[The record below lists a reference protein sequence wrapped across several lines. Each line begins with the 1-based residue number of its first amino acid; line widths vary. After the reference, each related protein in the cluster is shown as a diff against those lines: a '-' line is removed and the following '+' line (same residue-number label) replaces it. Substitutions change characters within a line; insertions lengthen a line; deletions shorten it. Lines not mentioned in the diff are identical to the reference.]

1 MKPVP
6 NRAPKT
12 RVLIDNGGLGTDNA
26 HIGEWA
32 IGTHQGM
39 AAVRR
44 AVKAHEL
51 RTGKQSWAETRTNDD
66 KLGNTQPR
74 VLYGKKTK

>member
-12 RVLIDNGGLGTDNA
+12 RILIDNGGLGSDNS

-32 IGTHQGM
+32 IGTPQGM

-44 AVKAHEL
+44 AVDAHTK
-51 RTGKQSWAETRTNDD
+51 RTGKESWAETRTDD
-66 KLGNTQPR
+66 VKLGNVKPR
-74 VLYGKKTK
+74 VIYGKKK